1 MGGELDE
8 VREAIRE
15 VSDGIAMKYDRE
27 FWLARSRADEF
38 PSEIWDAMATQGLL
52 ALGVPEEYGG
62 SGAGILPVVAA
73 MESMSAR
80 GIPIALY
87 LLTAFAREAILRH
100 GTEEQRHR
108 FVTPTTTGESRMC
121 FAITEPDAGT
131 NSFRITTTATRDGD
145 SYRLNGQKIFISGA
159 DASDRMMV
167 VARMPKVEGAD
178 ERRPG
183 MSLFVVD
190 LPTKGLELQAQSTDL
205 VMADRQFAVYFDDVV
220 VPAENRIGEEGQGI
234 RYLFDALNPE
244 RVLVAA
250 WAIGLGDYALG
261 KAVAYAK
268 ERAPFGKPIGSYQGV
283 QHPLAR
289 SRVSLDAAR
298 LMMYTAARI
307 FDDGGN
313 AGYYANAAKL
323 LGSEAA
329 TNACDA
335 AIQTFG
341 GYAFTND
348 YDVSTIWP
356 VARLLRIAPVNNEMV
371 LNYIG
376 EHILDLPKSY

>member
-1 MGGELDE
+1 
-8 VREAIRE
+8 VA
-15 VSDGIAMKYDRE
+15 DGIAAKYDRA
-27 FWLARSRADEF
+27 FWLRCSRADEF
-38 PSEIWDAMATQGLL
+38 PTEIWDAMATQGLL

-62 SGAGILPVVAA
+62 SGAGIVPVVAA
-73 MESMSAR
+73 MEAMSAR

-131 NSFRITTTATRDGD
+131 NSFRITTTATRDGNV
-145 SYRLNGQKIFISGA
+145 YRLKGQKLFISGA
-159 DASDRMMV
+159 DASQQMLV
-167 VARMPKVEGAD
+167 VARSPKTDAD

-190 LPTKGLELQAQSTDL
+190 LPSPGLELQAQDIDI
-205 VMADRQFAVYFDDVV
+205 VMADRQFAVFFDDVE
-220 VPAENRIGEEGQGI
+220 VPAENRIGEEGEGF

-244 RVLVAA
+244 RVLVSA

-268 ERAPFGKPIGSYQGV
+268 DRAPFGKPIGSYQGL

-289 SRVSLDAAR
+289 SRVGLDAAR
-298 LMMYTAARI
+298 LMMYAAAKI
-307 FDDGGN
+307 FDGGGN

-323 LGSEAA
+323 LASEAA
-329 TNACDA
+329 TSACDI

-341 GYAFTND
+341 GYAFTTD

-356 VARLLRIAPVNNEMV
+356 VARLLRVAPVNNEMV

-376 EHILDLPKSY
+376 EHVLDLPKSY